1 MVKILD
7 PGPGGDLA
15 RLLASYDKR
24 LQALERT
31 SQAAYS
37 SIEGGSMDIYDE
49 TGELRGSVGVQPD
62 GGVALVAVNT
72 PPPPTPTPPSVEPV
86 LAGLVVGWDG
96 QWDDSYTTP
105 TDFSLVQV
113 HIGPSPDFL
122 PDLSTHV
129 ATITAPL
136 GGTVTIAVDG
146 YTPVWVRLM
155 AANTATTTG
164 PASAAVQGTP
174 RQAVE
179 QDLIDGIVTET
190 KLARDAVTE
199 TKIALGA
206 VGATALAAGAV
217 LEDKLAKAAVTLD
230 KIAKGAV
237 TMNALGGSLADGVTQ
252 RYVDAM
258 ADPAAWQ
265 VLNQA
270 PGAQFEHLPLA
281 DAPTGQSVGR
291 ATGYLVVRGTVQIPY
306 DPDVLYRIS
315 ARARTTSGSAS
326 GTDAL
331 YVGALGIAA
340 DGVTLVSRHGANTY
354 SSAHYVAASNTVQPV
369 GGNWTTYI
377 GYLRGRAAPD
387 GLGTPGVAA
396 DPRAPGVVHDAV
408 RFISPILYLNYG
420 SGQSSAS
427 GVMELDAV
435 TVEVL
440 KTGVV
445 DSTNLVVGSVTT
457 AALATDAVTAGKIAA
472 DAIGAREIQAG
483 AVTAFELAAGSVSAE
498 KLTALAVTADK
509 IAANAVTAE
518 KLTALSVTAEKLA
531 ALSVTAEKIAALSV
545 TSDKLAA
552 NSVVASKISA
562 GAIEATH
569 VKAGALTADRLA
581 LGADGNI
588 IADPGFEGAVTDQ
601 RVATAANWSI
611 TTGNNSPR
619 AVRVDAISA
628 TAATR
633 ALTLADL
640 PAVPNQRM
648 WFGVDYLASADWAG
662 SRISIYAEW
671 LGADSAVIGTS
682 VVTTGDGAAVR
693 GTWQRLTGVP
703 AEAAPANTT
712 RVRIRIASVSGTAG
726 GVAFDNVS
734 ARVVV
739 SSGAAGARAE
749 LSPQGLQL
757 FDDAGDEAVALM
769 TGRPNYLSL
778 SNGGVAVAT
787 IDETGNAGF
796 GDLAVAGKLTIGGD
810 PIEQHLTLGA
820 RGLVAIDY
828 QASAVSASTTDY
840 GFVELAFEAE
850 GPRMYRVVLDCY
862 ADPSVAGGEL
872 VLTLRDGGAST
883 PTISSNQIQ
892 SAIYPIAGAG
902 YHRVRLETVRSGWS
916 FGVGLRRLLTT
927 FRVQSG
933 PAGQTVRLF
942 GGSNHP
948 GVFYI
953 EDVGPYIPETG
964 QYNTGGGTATPPV
977 QRYVKTYPATWSG
990 SYANR
995 SSYNSYYGNKAMQ
1008 GYYSSTNGMQSSLIG
1023 FSSALATDLTGATI
1037 NKAEIY
1043 LYFDHWYSNAGGKA
1057 VIKAH
1062 KHTSRPST
1070 FSCDAEA
1077 MTVDWGKN
1085 VGKWVDITGV
1095 FDSTSWR
1102 GIALDPNNSSTT
1114 YYGRAR
1120 GYGETY
1126 PPQLRVTYTK

>member
-1 MVKILD
+1 MVRSMVKILD

-15 RLLASYDKR
+15 RLLASYEER
-24 LQALERT
+24 LRALERT

-49 TGELRGSVGVQPD
+49 NGDLKGSVGVQPD

-72 PPPPTPTPPSVEPV
+72 PPPPTPTPPTVEPV

-146 YTPVWVRLM
+146 YTAVWVRLM

-179 QDLIDGIVTET
+179 HDLIDGIVTET

-206 VGATALAAGAV
+206 VGTAALAAGAV

-230 KIAKGAV
+230 KIAQGAV
-237 TMNALGGSLADGVTQ
+237 T
-252 RYVDAM
+252 
-258 ADPAAWQ
+258 
-265 VLNQA
+265 
-270 PGAQFEHLPLA
+270 
-281 DAPTGQSVGR
+281 
-291 ATGYLVVRGTVQIPY
+291 
-306 DPDVLYRIS
+306 
-315 ARARTTSGSAS
+315 TT
-326 GTDAL
+326 
-331 YVGALGIAA
+331 
-340 DGVTLVSRHGANTY
+340 
-354 SSAHYVAASNTVQPV
+354 
-369 GGNWTTYI
+369 
-377 GYLRGRAAPD
+377 
-387 GLGTPGVAA
+387 
-396 DPRAPGVVHDAV
+396 
-408 RFISPILYLNYG
+408 
-420 SGQSSAS
+420 
-427 GVMELDAV
+427 
-435 TVEVL
+435 
-440 KTGVV
+440 
-445 DSTNLVVGSVTT
+445 
-457 AALATDAVTAGKIAA
+457 ALATDAVTAGKIAA

-483 AVTAFELAAGSVSAE
+483 AVTAFELAAESVSAE

-509 IAANAVTAE
+509 IAANSVTAE
-518 KLTALSVTAEKLA
+518 KLAALSVTAEKLA

-581 LGADGNI
+581 LGTDGNI

-601 RVATAANWSI
+601 RVATAPNWSI
-611 TTGNNSPR
+611 TAGNNSPR
-619 AVRVDAISA
+619 AVRVDATSA

-633 ALTLADL
+633 TLTLADL

-648 WFGVDYLASADWAG
+648 WLGIDYLASADWAG

-671 LGADSAVIGTS
+671 LGADGTVIGTS
-682 VVTTGDGAAVR
+682 AVTTGDGAAVR
-693 GTWQRLTGVP
+693 GTWQRITGVP
-703 AEAAPANTT
+703 AEVAPANTT
-712 RVRIRIASVSGTAG
+712 RVRIRIASVSATAG
-726 GVAFDNVS
+726 GVAFDNAA

-749 LSPQGLQL
+749 ISPQGLQL
-757 FDDAGDEAVALM
+757 YDDAGDEAIALM

-778 SNGGVAVAT
+778 SNDGIAVAT

-902 YHRVRLETVRSGWS
+902 YHRVRLETIRSGWS

-933 PAGQTVRLF
+933 PAGQTVRLL
-942 GGSNHP
+942 GGATYP

-953 EDVGPYIPETG
+953 EDVGPYVPETG

-1062 KHTSRPST
+1062 KHTSRPPT

-1085 VGKWVDITGV
+1085 VGKWVDITAV